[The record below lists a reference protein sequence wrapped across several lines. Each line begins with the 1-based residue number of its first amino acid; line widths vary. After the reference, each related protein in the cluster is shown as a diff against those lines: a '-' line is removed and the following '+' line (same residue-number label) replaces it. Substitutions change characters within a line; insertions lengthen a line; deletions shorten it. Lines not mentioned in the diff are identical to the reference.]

1 MPRRP
6 SAAVRSRAILSLL
19 LLGGLAL
26 VFWLSTSER
35 AAAPT
40 GAPHPRVA
48 PSAPSEPRL
57 DRDEQAGGHTLERHV
72 GRPLDQLRRRLRDEP
87 SISAASTFTDRA
99 SAEAAVAGAL
109 AQESARVAEWLARGD
124 RRDLAI
130 DFRGDAARPVGVV
143 LARGAP
149 APRSAPDARVVLR
162 RRGATFFVL
171 TAYPLEVY
179 R

>member
-6 SAAVRSRAILSLL
+6 TAAVRSKTILSLL

-26 VFWLSTSER
+26 VLWLGASER
-35 AAAPT
+35 AAPPT
-40 GAPHPRVA
+40 GAAHPRAA

-57 DRDEQAGGHTLERHV
+57 ERDEQAGGHTLERHV
-72 GRPLDQLRRRLRDEP
+72 GRSFDQLRRRLHDEP
-87 SISAASTFTDRA
+87 SISAASTFSDRA
-99 SAEAAVAGAL
+99 SAEAAVAAAL
-109 AQESARVAEWLARGD
+109 AQESARVAEWLTRGD

-130 DFRGDAARPVGVV
+130 DFRGDVARPVGVV
-143 LARGAP
+143 LPRGGP
-149 APRSAPDARVVLR
+149 APLAASDARVVLR
-162 RRGATFFVL
+162 RRGASFFVL